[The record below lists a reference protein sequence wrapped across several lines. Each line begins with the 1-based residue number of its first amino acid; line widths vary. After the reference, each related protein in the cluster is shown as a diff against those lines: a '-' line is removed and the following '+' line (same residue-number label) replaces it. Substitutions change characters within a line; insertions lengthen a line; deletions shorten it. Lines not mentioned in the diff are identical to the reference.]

1 MERGLVLS
9 VVLILAAAMFA
20 GNLNSDDSVTGMQ
33 SNEEIKGWVEC
44 VADCIDARD
53 TAKMECTDK
62 FNDDV
67 EKLDIKKEECEY
79 SGYNDYEVCLESNNE
94 KICDAELY
102 TALARCDKFYGPR
115 SKRRAVLESVRNDCY
130 NDADKIY
137 ESCALYCLYAV
148 K

>member
-67 EKLDIKKEECEY
+67 EKLDIKKEECES
-79 SGYNDYEVCLESNNE
+79 SGYDDYEVCLEFNNE
-94 KICDAELY
+94 KTCDEKLD

-115 SKRRAVLESVRNDCY
+115 SRRRAVLERGRNDCY
-130 NDADKIY
+130 NDADNIY
-137 ESCALYCLYAV
+137 DSCAHECLTAV